1 MILYL
6 FIFQEK
12 RSVSVEIKWKGGNKG
27 SKARVNIT
35 MGDSK
40 YEPALCRGLHSCCQL
55 ALAVFCFVLFW
66 FFHKWLFK
74 SEMAK
79 SGVLVVF
86 MTLKFRPDSWA
97 LVGLLSKQE

>member
-40 YEPALCRGLHSCCQL
+40 YEPALCRGLHSCCRRASVQT
-55 ALAVFCFVLFW
+55 
-66 FFHKWLFK
+66 
-74 SEMAK
+74 
-79 SGVLVVF
+79 GVNRGMNVNFIYTRV
-86 MTLKFRPDSWA
+86 
-97 LVGLLSKQE
+97 